1 MSSRP
6 AHFGFLLGL
15 LLGCVA
21 FSGSGAQPQTNA
33 LAAAATP
40 EKAPPGVEPVFS
52 PAGGVF
58 SQPVTL
64 RVTPEKGCVVRFTL
78 DGSEPTDKADS
89 FDKEMRLS
97 ASTLVK
103 ARAFRAGVAAGPVVS
118 QTYILVEKDLEKFR
132 SHLPVFVVNT
142 FGKEILHSE
151 KVVASVRVIVPPKGA
166 EGGLTQSA
174 DFDGRG
180 EMRLRGNSSLRYLKR
195 SYALKTRDEAG
206 ESLAVSLLGF
216 PKDSDWI
223 LYAPYPDKTLMRD
236 VVAYELSRQMGHYA
250 SRTRFVEVF
259 VNQIGGKLSMR
270 HYAGVFVLEEKIK
283 RAPERVNIKKLTKED
298 NAEPNITGGYIF
310 KKDHFDTYGEVPP
323 TVEGRP
329 MGFGGGSSRN
339 FQSGP
344 GGFPGDP
351 KGFLNPQGNGR
362 RGDVRTLPA
371 PPDNTSFIERLR
383 GLVGPNDGP
392 LPPPQPGTQAPPL
405 HSQEEAAEQLRAA
418 NEVMIREGGF
428 RRFGPNGQPGVPESF
443 STSQRNDFY
452 YVEPKA
458 EDITPA
464 QRNWLRNHLNQF
476 ERVLHGPD
484 FKDPVKGYAAYID
497 ADSFI
502 DQHLL
507 VEITKNI
514 DGFRFS
520 TFYQKERGGKIRM
533 QPVWDWNLSF
543 GNANGKQGWL
553 AEYWYWPQL
562 DNTQYSWFRR
572 LFEDPDFAQRY
583 VDRWGELRT
592 TVFSATNIL
601 TRIDALVAELG
612 SARTR
617 NFQRWPILGRKVWP
631 NTFVGR
637 TYEEEIDYMKD
648 FIRRR
653 LTWIEDQFVAAPVA
667 MRKQAGSPLQLTAAA
682 GQIYFSL
689 DGSDPRASGG
699 AVARGARAYS
709 EPVQVP
715 PDGKLVARAL
725 VDGRWSP
732 PTRL

>member
-1 MSSRP
+1 
-6 AHFGFLLGL
+6 
-15 LLGCVA
+15 
-21 FSGSGAQPQTNA
+21 
-33 LAAAATP
+33 
-40 EKAPPGVEPVFS
+40 
-52 PAGGVF
+52 
-58 SQPVTL
+58 
-64 RVTPEKGCVVRFTL
+64 
-78 DGSEPTDKADS
+78 
-89 FDKEMRLS
+89 
-97 ASTLVK
+97 
-103 ARAFRAGVAAGPVVS
+103 
-118 QTYILVEKDLEKFR
+118 
-132 SHLPVFVVNT
+132 
-142 FGKEILHSE
+142 
-151 KVVASVRVIVPPKGA
+151 
-166 EGGLTQSA
+166 
-174 DFDGRG
+174 
-180 EMRLRGNSSLRYLKR
+180 
-195 SYALKTRDEAG
+195 
-206 ESLAVSLLGF
+206 
-216 PKDSDWI
+216 
-223 LYAPYPDKTLMRD
+223 
-236 VVAYELSRQMGHYA
+236 
-250 SRTRFVEVF
+250 
-259 VNQIGGKLSMR
+259 
-270 HYAGVFVLEEKIK
+270 
-283 RAPERVNIKKLTKED
+283 
-298 NAEPNITGGYIF
+298 
-310 KKDHFDTYGEVPP
+310 
-323 TVEGRP
+323 
-329 MGFGGGSSRN
+329 
-339 FQSGP
+339 
-344 GGFPGDP
+344 
-351 KGFLNPQGNGR
+351 
-362 RGDVRTLPA
+362 
-371 PPDNTSFIERLR
+371 
-383 GLVGPNDGP
+383 
-392 LPPPQPGTQAPPL
+392 
-405 HSQEEAAEQLRAA
+405 
-418 NEVMIREGGF
+418 
-428 RRFGPNGQPGVPESF
+428 
-443 STSQRNDFY
+443 Y

-592 TVFSATNIL
+592 TVFSATNVL

-653 LTWIEDQFVAAPVA
+653 LTWIENQFVAAPVA
-667 MRKQAGSPLQLTAAA
+667 MRKQTGSPLQLTAAA

-725 VDGRWSP
+725 VDGRWSA